1 MSPNRQKV
9 FRNLFWAM
17 LGKIINI
24 FCGLLVGIFV
34 ARYLGPGK
42 FGLMNYI
49 ISYVTLFSVFATFG
63 LDSIEIR
70 ELAKKNVIK
79 EKIIGTAFV
88 IRLILSIITI
98 GFISVTLYLF
108 ESDFFTI
115 TLVLIYSISLIINS
129 LNVIRNY
136 FTSIILNEF
145 VVKTEIVRTI
155 IGTGIKLGLLI
166 INAPLA
172 WFIVA
177 ATFDFVLIG
186 GGYIFSYRKKVG
198 AIKDWSFDK
207 HEAVILMKA
216 AFPLLLSGT
225 AIIIYQRIDQVMIR
239 NMINNDALGFYSIA
253 AKFTEFAIFI
263 PNVIAQTV
271 TPLLVQAHQNDM
283 KEYKIKSQQ
292 FLNLMWWG
300 AVFIALLISLF
311 AYPIILILYGST
323 YSPAIVVLQIM
334 AWRAV
339 FDSFFAASGQLI
351 IIENLQ
357 KYAVIRNIIG
367 LIVCVGLNLILI
379 PHFGIIGSAWTSIIT
394 MFFSGYI
401 SHLIIKPYRSIFR
414 LQNESILYGWRSLFI
429 FKNEKK

>member
-1 MSPNRQKV
+1 
-9 FRNLFWAM
+9 
-17 LGKIINI
+17 
-24 FCGLLVGIFV
+24 
-34 ARYLGPGK
+34 
-42 FGLMNYI
+42 
-49 ISYVTLFSVFATFG
+49 
-63 LDSIEIR
+63 
-70 ELAKKNVIK
+70 
-79 EKIIGTAFV
+79 
-88 IRLILSIITI
+88 
-98 GFISVTLYLF
+98 
-108 ESDFFTI
+108 
-115 TLVLIYSISLIINS
+115 
-129 LNVIRNY
+129 
-136 FTSIILNEF
+136 
-145 VVKTEIVRTI
+145 
-155 IGTGIKLGLLI
+155 
-166 INAPLA
+166 
-172 WFIVA
+172 
-177 ATFDFVLIG
+177 
-186 GGYIFSYRKKVG
+186 
-198 AIKDWSFDK
+198 
-207 HEAVILMKA
+207 
-216 AFPLLLSGT
+216 
-225 AIIIYQRIDQVMIR
+225 
-239 NMINNDALGFYSIA
+239 
-253 AKFTEFAIFI
+253 
-263 PNVIAQTV
+263 V